1 MSERGGCRA
10 MSRKT
15 SIIISIGVYLL
26 TIFNVYYYSWR
37 PNSNVPIAEN
47 GVLSIENW
55 NFDEDGVVRLDGNWD
70 FYPNELITPNPSLD
84 MYTKYNPIRNLIK
97 VPSKWDEFL
106 PKEQT
111 PYGVGTYRLIIDVPK
126 DDYYGIKVNTIR
138 NANRVYVNGVEVGAA
153 GNPSKDKAEY
163 RYDFKKYV
171 VFEESIDKQIEL
183 VVLVANYEYAR
194 GGIVTSLEL
203 GTKEQITVKQDTAK
217 LVDALLIS
225 GYLLFAIIY
234 FTTYF
239 QRKKYSYELFF
250 SLFCLFQGLY
260 NSTVNERWLF
270 LLFPH
275 ITAKVQ
281 VDIQMAFISLSM
293 LFFILF
299 VYHFF
304 YLSFF
309 KKGTIIFCMV
319 LGVFA
324 FLFGICNPVFD
335 IFRFLPLKDIQLLIT
350 CTTGISYMY
359 ILIML
364 FKVFK
369 KKVDEAGYIRVA
381 VTSFMAYGIL
391 LCFELFFEIYI
402 VGISL
407 FLFLLMVA
415 SLSLL
420 MNHRSQVAFYKVEEL
435 SKELLVYDQLKDEF
449 LAKTSHELSTP
460 LHGILNLSKSLME
473 GVEGPLRRQ
482 QQESV
487 ILIHN
492 IGRRLA
498 NLVEDLLF
506 TSNIK
511 NREISA
517 SAKPVNIN
525 VVDGVLV
532 EMVYLIP
539 ATKSLKL
546 INNVPTNLP
555 LLFVDEHRLKQVLF
569 NLIYNAITY
578 TYSGKITIHAEVH
591 GNEMQ
596 ICVEDTGIGIKEEHF
611 DLLFST
617 FYQIENSSL
626 GKTEGLGLGLSITKQ
641 IVESSGGRIWVTSEV
656 GQGSRF
662 TFTIPLADEK
672 QKEAIEQETQA
683 IHIPKMEIDSLPEL
697 PRKISGKK
705 APTILVVDD
714 EYANLKVLIN
724 IIDSL
729 DYNII
734 AVDNGRAAFDILKE
748 EKIDLMIVDV
758 MMPEMSGYE
767 LCNIVRME
775 YDLVE
780 LPIIILTAAGQSTD
794 LIVSF
799 QAGANDFLQKPSNSE
814 ELKVR
819 IESLLAMKK
828 SAEDAINNEL
838 SYYNAQITPHF
849 LYNTLNTIIGLS
861 YKDEEKT
868 REALEYLSIFFR
880 AKLDF
885 KNYNLLIPLEDEV
898 ELVKAYLAIEKM
910 RFGNRLMIE
919 YDIDETI
926 EAHLPSMTIQPLV
939 ENAVQHGIS
948 KNEAGGILK
957 LSVQR
962 DEAQIVIIIE
972 DNGVGIPLEKQQELL
987 SNKND
992 RIGFTNPFKKLKLI
1006 KKASL
1011 KLESEEGIGTKV
1023 TISLPESKDDLDKFI
1038 Q

>member
-1 MSERGGCRA
+1 

-15 SIIISIGVYLL
+15 SIVISISVYLL

-47 GVLSIENW
+47 GALSIENW
-55 NFDEDGVVRLDGNWD
+55 NFNEDGVVKLDGNWD
-70 FYPNELITPNPSLD
+70 FYPNELITPNPLVD
-84 MYTKYNPIRNLIK
+84 IYTKYEPIHKLIK
-97 VPSKWDEFL
+97 VPAKWDELL

-111 PYGVGTYRLIIDVPK
+111 PYGVGTYRLIIQVPK
-126 DDYYGIKVNTIR
+126 DDLYGIKVNTIR
-138 NANRVYVNGVEVGAA
+138 NANRVYINGVEVGAA

-163 RYDFKKYV
+163 RYDFKKHV
-171 VFEESIDKQIEL
+171 VFADSINNQIEL

-194 GGIVTSLEL
+194 GGIVTSLIF
-203 GTKEQITVKQDTAK
+203 GTKEQIIVKQDTAK
-217 LVDALLIS
+217 LLDIVLIS
-225 GYLLFAIIY
+225 GYILFAVIY
-234 FTTYF
+234 FITYF
-239 QRKKYSYELFF
+239 QRKKYIYELFF
-250 SLFCLFQGLY
+250 SFFCLFQGLY

-275 ITAKVQ
+275 VTAKVQ
-281 VDIQMAFISLSM
+281 VDIQMTFISLSM

-299 VYHFF
+299 VYRFF

-309 KKGTIIFCMV
+309 KKGTIVFCTV
-319 LGVFA
+319 LGVLA
-324 FLFGICNPVFD
+324 FLFGICNPLLD
-335 IFRFLPLKDIQLLIT
+335 IFRFLPLKNIQLLIT
-350 CTTGISYMY
+350 CTVGISYMY

-364 FKVFK
+364 LKVFK
-369 KKVDEAGYIRVA
+369 KKIDETEYVRVT
-381 VTSFMAYGIL
+381 VTSFMAYGVL
-391 LCFELFFEIYI
+391 LGLEFFFEIYI

-473 GVEGPLRRQ
+473 GVEGPLKRQ

-506 TSNIK
+506 SSNIK

-517 SAKPVNIN
+517 FARPIN
-525 VVDGVLV
+525 MDVIEDVLA

-546 INNVPTNLP
+546 INKVPTNLP

-578 TYSGKITIHAEVH
+578 THRGKITIHAEVH
-591 GNEMQ
+591 ENEMQ

-617 FYQIENSSL
+617 FYQIENSGL
-626 GKTEGLGLGLSITKQ
+626 GKKEGLGLGLSITKQ

-672 QKEAIEQETQA
+672 QKEVIMAIEQETEV
-683 IHIPKMEIDSLPEL
+683 IHIPKREVDSLPEL

-705 APTILVVDD
+705 AQTILVVDD

-724 IIDSL
+724 IISSL
-729 DYNII
+729 EYNLI
-734 AVDNGRAAFDILKE
+734 AVDSGEAAIEILKE

-780 LPIIILTAAGQSTD
+780 LPIIILTAAGQLTD

-799 QAGANDFLQKPSNSE
+799 QAGANDFLQKPVDSE

-828 SAEDAINNEL
+828 SAEDAVNNEL
-838 SYYNAQITPHF
+838 GFYNAQITPHF

-861 YKDEEKT
+861 YQDEEKT

-880 AKLDF
+880 AKLDY
-885 KNYNLLIPLEDEV
+885 KKYNLLIPLEDEI
-898 ELVKAYLAIEKM
+898 ELAKAYLAIEKM
-910 RFGNRLMIE
+910 RFGDRLTIE
-919 YDIDETI
+919 YYIDETI
-926 EAHLPSMTIQPLV
+926 EAYLPSMTIQPLV

-948 KNEAGGILK
+948 KKESGGILK
-957 LSVQR
+957 LSIQC
-962 DEAQIVIIIE
+962 DTSQVIITIE
-972 DNGVGIPLEKQQELL
+972 DNGVGIPLEKQKELL

-1006 KKASL
+1006 KKASF
-1011 KLESEEGIGTKV
+1011 KLESEEGIGTKI
-1023 TISLPESKDDLDKFI
+1023 TISLPGAKEGLDKLI
-1038 Q
+1038 E